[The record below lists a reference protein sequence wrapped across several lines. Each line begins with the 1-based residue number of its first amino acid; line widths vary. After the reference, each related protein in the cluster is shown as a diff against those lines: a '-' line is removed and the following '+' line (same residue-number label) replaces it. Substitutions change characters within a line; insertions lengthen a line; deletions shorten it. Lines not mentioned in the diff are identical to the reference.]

1 MVRNGVC
8 VCICLP
14 PFNFSSHPL
23 LSLSSPPMR
32 SHNSNRGTALMQ
44 CEASS
49 IFFFFCS
56 SCHAT
61 TSGLRVRQ
69 MTWPDIVRGPVSW
82 RPVLAAI
89 LPEGTGGGKSWP
101 ANLSPQ

>member
-49 IFFFFCS
+49 IFFFLLFLPCNHLRPS
-56 SCHAT
+56 SPSNDMA
-61 TSGLRVRQ
+61 
-69 MTWPDIVRGPVSW
+69 
-82 RPVLAAI
+82 
-89 LPEGTGGGKSWP
+89 
-101 ANLSPQ
+101 

>member
-49 IFFFFCS
+49 IFFFF
-56 SCHAT
+56 A
-61 TSGLRVRQ
+61 
-69 MTWPDIVRGPVSW
+69 
-82 RPVLAAI
+82 
-89 LPEGTGGGKSWP
+89 LPAMQPPP
-101 ANLSPQ
+101 AFESVK